1 MAVDMTPPPAVIEFA
16 KENGY
21 DNAKYLGEWN
31 AFIVFEPIFNDK
43 EEHYIGYP
51 LSILVKDNNIRFTTE
66 KECFEVLDAFS
77 NED

>member
-1 MAVDMTPPPAVIEFA
+1 MSIAMTTPQAVVEFA

-31 AFIVFEPIFNDK
+31 TYTVFEPIFNDK
-43 EEHYIGYP
+43 EDHFIGYP

-66 KECFEVLDAFS
+66 KECFDVLEAFP